1 MFDELQ
7 KYKNNGH
14 LFYKIGDDILKLS
27 QKLPNEPGVFYI
39 LKLAKGSIN
48 LTYIGKS
55 DSTKADNKT
64 LNSLFHD
71 REKGI
76 SLHQF
81 FDKKMRTEKT
91 IDALDIY
98 WFVTDNDNPTEV
110 ANKVL
115 QNNYDLFGS
124 LPDWNKSFK

>member
-7 KYKNNGH
+7 KYKHNGH
-14 LFYKIGDDILKLS
+14 LFYKTGDDILKLS
-27 QKLPNEPGVFYI
+27 QKLPNESGVFYI
-39 LKLAKGSIN
+39 LKLSKGKIG

-55 DSTKADNKT
+55 DSSKADNKT
-64 LNSLFHD
+64 LNSLFND

-76 SLHQF
+76 SLHHF
-81 FDKKMRTEKT
+81 FDKKISKEN

-98 WFVTDNDNPTEV
+98 WFVTDNDNPTEI

>member
-1 MFDELQ
+1 MFDELE
-7 KYKNNGH
+7 KYKINGH
-14 LFYKIGDDILKLS
+14 LFYKQGDDILKLS
-27 QKLPNEPGVFYI
+27 QKLPDEPGVYYI
-39 LKLAKGSIN
+39 LKLSRGKIN

-55 DSTKADNKT
+55 VSTKADNKT
-64 LNSLFHD
+64 LNSLFND

-81 FDKKMRTEKT
+81 FEKKMKKEN

-98 WFVTDNDNPTEV
+98 WYVTDNDNPTEI
-110 ANKVL
+110 ANKIL

>member
-1 MFDELQ
+1 MFDELE
-7 KYKNNGH
+7 KYKYNGH
-14 LFYKIGDDILKLS
+14 LFYKQGNDILKLS
-27 QKLPNEPGVFYI
+27 QKLPNEPGVYYV
-39 LKLAKGSIN
+39 LKLSRGKIK

-64 LNSLFHD
+64 LNSLFND

-81 FDKKMRTEKT
+81 FDKKMNAEN

-98 WFVTDNDNPTEV
+98 WFVTDNDNPTKI

-115 QNNYDLFGS
+115 QSNYDLFGS
-124 LPDWNKSFK
+124 LPDWNKLFK

>member
-1 MFDELQ
+1 MFDELE

-14 LFYKIGDDILKLS
+14 LFYKTGDNVLKLS

-39 LKLAKGSIN
+39 LKLAKGKIE
-48 LTYIGKS
+48 LVFIGKS
-55 DSTKADNKT
+55 DPTKSDNKT
-64 LNSLFHD
+64 LNALFND

-76 SLHQF
+76 SLQHF
-81 FDKKMRTEKT
+81 FDKKIKEEI

-98 WFVTDNDNPTEV
+98 WFVTEKENPSEV

-115 QNNYDLFGS
+115 QNHYNLFGS